1 MHFYTHNIG
10 DFASQTVG
18 MDLEQVGIFVRLLDR
33 YVSTE
38 KPISDAWISLAFP
51 KEAKEK
57 LLVILEGLF
66 EETDEGWVYL
76 PAQKWVAEYQ
86 DKVETLRSN
95 GKKGG
100 RPKKQ
105 KANENQEV
113 SKCFSEES
121 KSKVNVKA
129 TNNHKPITNI
139 DNHINQSTTA
149 EGMDVGRPVDVVSC
163 FRSFGQNP
171 VSAPSQW
178 EPDED
183 DFDSPL
189 REQITRNQKIEVD
202 INDKSHVLTAS
213 EMVVLAATL
222 GFRLAHN
229 VIIDEIADERV
240 ITTGM
245 MKEAIQR
252 AKDNA
257 GGVGYLVRI
266 LQNAV
271 KDPDAFNGIRKAP
284 DITAE
289 SLSDAQAYKFAQ
301 QLTAY
306 HPWASN
312 NAKYMETPS
321 QMVDRVSK
329 SIKDPVFFNNCRW
342 ALEKLG
348 LVKEAQQD
356 VRVC

>member
-1 MHFYTHNIG
+1 MHFYKHNIG
-10 DFASQTVG
+10 EFSAATAGLDF
-18 MDLEQVGIFVRLLDR
+18 EEIGIFVRLLDR
-33 YVSTE
+33 FVLTE
-38 KPISDAWISLAFP
+38 KPIKTEWVNLGF
-51 KEAKEK
+51 KGEAKRKAED
-57 LLVILEGLF
+57 ILAALF
-66 EETDEGWVYL
+66 TEVDGGFVYEPALAWVE
-76 PAQKWVAEYQ
+76 EYQ
-86 DKVETLRSN
+86 SNAEKNREN

-100 RPKKQ
+100 RPKK
-105 KANENQEV
+105 KNPEKPSGLISV
-113 SKCFSEES
+113 SKNNPTERQPL
-121 KSKVNVKA
+121 NI
-129 TNNHKPITNI
+129 NHKPIDI
-139 DNHINQSTTA
+139 DNHINQSTTN

-271 KDPDAFNGIRKAP
+271 KDPDAFNGVRKAP